1 MTVRLRRNL
10 KLTSAVLNLDFSEAQ
25 TRICRFIKEYVDNVG
40 AKGIVLGLSGGV
52 DSAVTAALSSLAIG
66 GENVLALLMPEQE
79 TFKQKDVDDAKTVAD
94 MFHLQTVTADMTD
107 VLDGFYKSIP
117 AYKQTDRL
125 CKGNIKA
132 RTRMIYLYYYANS
145 QNRIVAGTSD
155 KSETYMGYFT
165 KWGDAAS
172 DITPIIDLYKTQVR
186 QLAVHLGIPQE
197 LAMKPSTPSLWPNQL
212 AESELEIKYETLDL
226 ILYGLERFMKP
237 AEVAEQLGID
247 QAIVNRV
254 QTRIL
259 STEHKRRMPLS
270 PKLGFRTP
278 GNDFRV
284 PRHKY

>member
-1 MTVRLRRNL
+1 MTMRLRRTL
-10 KLTSAVLNLDFSEAQ
+10 KLTPAVLTIDYSEAQ
-25 TRICRFIKEYVDNVG
+25 TRICRFIKEYVENAG

-52 DSAVTAALSSLAIG
+52 DSAATAALSSLAIG

-79 TFKQKDVDDAKTVAD
+79 TFKQKDIDDAKTVAD
-94 MFHLQTVTADMTD
+94 MFHLQTVTADMTQ

-117 AYKQTDRL
+117 AYKQADRL

-145 QNRIVAGTSD
+145 QGRIVAGTSD

-186 QLAVHLGIPQE
+186 QLAVHLGIPKE

-247 QAIVNRV
+247 QAIVDRV
-254 QTRIL
+254 QDRIL
-259 STEHKRRMPLS
+259 ATEHKRRMPLS

-284 PRHKY
+284 PRHTY

>member
-1 MTVRLRRNL
+1 M
-10 KLTSAVLNLDFSEAQ
+10 KLTPSVLDIDFSEAQ
-25 TRICRFIKEYVDNVG
+25 SRICRFIKEYVENAG

-52 DSAVTAALSSLAIG
+52 DSAATAALSSRAIG

-79 TFKQKDVDDAKTVAD
+79 TFKQKDIDDAKTIAD
-94 MFHLQTVTADMTD
+94 MFHLQTVTADMTE
-107 VLDGFYKSIP
+107 VLEGFYRSIP
-117 AYKQTDRL
+117 AYKQSDRL

-132 RTRMIYLYYYANS
+132 RTRMIFLYYYANS
-145 QNRIVAGTSD
+145 QARIVAGTSD

-186 QLAVHLGIPQE
+186 RLAVHLGIPEE

-237 AEVAEQLGID
+237 QEIAEQLGIE

-254 QTRIL
+254 QSRIL
-259 STEHKRRMPLS
+259 ATEHKRRMPLS

-284 PRHKY
+284 PRHNY

>member
-1 MTVRLRRNL
+1 M
-10 KLTSAVLNLDFSEAQ
+10 KLTPSVLTTDFSEAQ
-25 TRICRFIKEYVDNVG
+25 TRICRFIKKYVENAG

-79 TFKQKDVDDAKTVAD
+79 TFKQKDIDDAKTVAD
-94 MFHLQTVTADMTD
+94 MFHLQTVTADMTE
-107 VLDGFYKSIP
+107 VLDGFYRSIP
-117 AYKQTDRL
+117 AYRQSDRL

-132 RTRMIYLYYYANS
+132 RTRMIFLYYYANS
-145 QNRIVAGTSD
+145 QARIVAGTSD

-165 KWGDAAS
+165 KWGDAAA

-186 QLAVHLGIPQE
+186 QLAVHLGVPGE

-237 AEVAEQLGID
+237 QEIAEQLGVE

-254 QTRIL
+254 QNRIL
-259 STEHKRRMPLS
+259 ATEHKRRMPLS

-284 PRHKY
+284 PRHTY